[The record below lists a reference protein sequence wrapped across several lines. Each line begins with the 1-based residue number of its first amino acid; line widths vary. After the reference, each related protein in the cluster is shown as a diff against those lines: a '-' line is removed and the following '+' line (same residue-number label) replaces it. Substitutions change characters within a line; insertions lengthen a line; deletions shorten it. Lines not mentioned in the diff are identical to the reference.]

1 MWSFQSKRD
10 LLRDRLLLAAPEANP
25 HEFVHRY
32 LQAKPRQSI
41 PRDDREKENR
51 GQDRR
56 LASRRMADPRQARA
70 KSA

>member
-10 LLRDRLLLAAPEANP
+10 LLRDRLLFAAPEANP

-32 LQAKPRQSI
+32 LQAKPRQSF
-41 PRDDREKENR
+41 PRDDRQKENR

-56 LASRRMADPRQARA
+56 QASRRAVDPRQARVRPV
-70 KSA
+70 